1 MQQDS
6 ESNIASD
13 EFSQQAPPS
22 ASASASS
29 SAPACNSG
37 DNNGTEQESLLAKR
51 RSIKKLMND
60 QSLSEKDRRLS
71 IQALMNG
78 STASSYSNQCSFGS
92 TVTASTSRSSIT
104 SMDLGQ
110 NSIAASEEEIMSC
123 VHYEAKCNI
132 VAPCCNRVFGCR
144 VCHDEMTPEGHP
156 AMDRFKVREVVCK
169 ECHTRQERSNQCI
182 KCKIIFAEY
191 HCNLCNIWMD
201 LTKEPFHC
209 DKCGICR
216 VGGHQ
221 NFRHCDECCMCI
233 AIALYDTH
241 SCLKDK
247 YKNSCPVCREDMHT
261 SRLAAQ
267 DLPCGHAIHSHCLR
281 NLASFDYRCPICKK
295 SVMDHEMMHD
305 SWERRAQDIAMQ
317 PMPDDLKRKVTILC
331 NDCEMRSEDQDW
343 HFLGARCPGCA
354 SFNTVVDTA
363 SAATNR

>member
-1 MQQDS
+1 
-6 ESNIASD
+6 
-13 EFSQQAPPS
+13 
-22 ASASASS
+22 
-29 SAPACNSG
+29 
-37 DNNGTEQESLLAKR
+37 
-51 RSIKKLMND
+51 
-60 QSLSEKDRRLS
+60 
-71 IQALMNG
+71 MNG
-78 STASSYSNQCSFGS
+78 SSTSSYNKSCSFGS
-92 TVTASTSRSSIT
+92 SSTAATFSASSRSTSIA

-110 NSIAASEEEIMSC
+110 SSNICHVVPSEEAIMSC

-144 VCHDEMTPEGHP
+144 VCHDEMTPENHP
-156 AMDRFKVREVVCK
+156 PMDRYKVREVVCK
-169 ECHTRQERSNQCI
+169 ECNTRQTRSNQCI
-182 KCKIIFAEY
+182 KCKITFAEY

-201 LTKEPFHC
+201 LAKEPFHC
-209 DKCGICR
+209 HECGFCR
-216 VGGHQ
+216 VGGQ
-221 NFRHCDECCMCI
+221 ANFRHCDECCMCI
-233 AIALYDTH
+233 AITLYETH

-295 SVMDHEMMHD
+295 SVMDQATMHE

-331 NDCEMRSEDQDW
+331 NDCERRSEDQDW

-354 SFNTVVDTA
+354 SFNTVVEG
-363 SAATNR
+363 